1 MHNLAALSDES
12 SHTDEAERS
21 GQRGTGRQRLQ
32 RDIASDGGRCASGAD
47 RPSVPTGPRTATPG
61 LAHELAVVWQADTDG
76 SGLLEFDE
84 FVQLVRGMNP
94 KQENDTLGAAEQET
108 EEGSTDEPTGLTS
121 FFKAVSINEV
131 LVKKKK
137 PEGFFATPIT
147 EMETE
152 PMEAASFFDFH
163 DPQAKLR
170 KDAEQRNTSAQL
182 NQL

>member
-1 MHNLAALSDES
+1 M
-12 SHTDEAERS
+12 
-21 GQRGTGRQRLQ
+21 
-32 RDIASDGGRCASGAD
+32 
-47 RPSVPTGPRTATPG
+47 PG
-61 LAHELAVVWQADTDG
+61 LAPDWLFAQADTDC

-94 KQENDTLGAAEQET
+94 KQENDTLVAAEQET
-108 EEGSTDEPTGLTS
+108 EDGSTDEPTSLTS
-121 FFKAVSINEV
+121 FFKAVSKEV

-152 PMEAASFFDFH
+152 PMEASFFDFH
-163 DPQAKLR
+163 DSQAQLR
-170 KDAEQRNTSAQL
+170 KVAEQRNASAQL